1 MTEYHDFFYLSH
13 IKYKNILSSIMRK
26 NQKPKNLFLDRQCLH
41 EKHVENKR
49 ERDGKDRNTIEFII
63 TSKNFS
69 RWGLNEIKIKGN
81 K

>member
-13 IKYKNILSSIMRK
+13 IKYKNILNSIMCK

-49 ERDGKDRNTIEFII
+49 ERDGRDRNRIEFII
-63 TSKNFS
+63 TNKNFS
-69 RWGLNEIKIKGN
+69 RQRLHEIKIKDN